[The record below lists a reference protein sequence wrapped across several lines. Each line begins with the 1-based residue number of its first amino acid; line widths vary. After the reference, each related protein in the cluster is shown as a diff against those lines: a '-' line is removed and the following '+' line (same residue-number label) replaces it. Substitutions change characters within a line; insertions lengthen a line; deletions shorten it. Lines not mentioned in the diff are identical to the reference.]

1 MTMGVFFKT
10 NQKLPKS
17 VEPRKAA
24 LNNPAPCF
32 EFWVPAFF
40 FNFLTPLKDIRNVFP
55 FNTLFLCWFSRIP
68 FVRTQMLSSSNWS
81 CWSINNNAIQ
91 GGLQQFYIM
100 RLSSADDEGQRD
112 STAVDEN
119 TSFAPIFFPDL
130 LDFVRQF
137 QEQEVLCSFH
147 RQYFAI
153 ARLYPPSR
161 RIQQALTSRAFR
173 KNQPSAIQENIDELR
188 LGCRNHAWTRLSI
201 EFQCATH
208 GRFPLKQSAGKSV
221 YDHLQHHER
230 ISGGGLA
237 FYMVLMV
244 LLSPRIRPKSPMN
257 RAFVCLVLPWYKYDL
272 CQRVL

>member
-1 MTMGVFFKT
+1 MTSSIFFKT

-17 VEPRKAA
+17 VEPRKTSF
-24 LNNPAPCF
+24 NNPSSCF
-32 EFWVPAFF
+32 EFGVPTFF
-40 FNFLTPLKDIRNVFP
+40 FNFLTSLKDIRDVFP
-55 FNTLFLCWFSRIP
+55 FKALFHCWFSRIS

-81 CWSINNNAIQ
+81 FWSINNNAIQ
-91 GGLQQFYIM
+91 GSLQQFYIM

-119 TSFAPIFFPDL
+119 TSLAPIFFPDL

-137 QEQEVLCSFH
+137 REQEVLCSFH

-153 ARLYPPSR
+153 ARQYPPSR

-173 KNQPSAIQENIDELR
+173 KNQPAAIQENIDELR
-188 LGCRNHAWTRLSI
+188 LGCRTHAWTRLSI
-201 EFQCATH
+201 VFQCATH
-208 GRFPLKQSAGKSV
+208 GRFPLKQSSGKSV

-230 ISGGGLA
+230 ISGGGHA

-257 RAFVCLVLPWYKYDL
+257 RAFVCLVLPWYKYHL